1 MFSGRHAPKMAYSA
15 PLLCTRKSKERREV
29 KGSQIAR
36 VPRPGHPPSCGHS
49 EERAPRAVSWLRRTS
64 GTATPATRRTPSPQD
79 ALQGRPRR
87 GRGRDRGT
95 GGCNCHRRFPRSG
108 GRRSQRRQRLLEI
121 GEDSGV
127 GTSHQGLL
135 ARSRDCNGRLQDS
148 RMDKASRGFTHL
160 FQVLFDLC
168 RQAPAK
174 VPYPEKLLGPV
185 LPLKVHISIIGKP
198 GWLVALYL
206 SNFG

>member
-1 MFSGRHAPKMAYSA
+1 MQLPPPLPQVWRTTLSEAAAPAGN
-15 PLLCTRKSKERREV
+15 R
-29 KGSQIAR
+29 
-36 VPRPGHPPSCGHS
+36 
-49 EERAPRAVSWLRRTS
+49 
-64 GTATPATRRTPSPQD
+64 
-79 ALQGRPRR
+79 
-87 GRGRDRGT
+87 
-95 GGCNCHRRFPRSG
+95 
-108 GRRSQRRQRLLEI
+108 RRQRGWHQSPGPI
-121 GEDSGV
+121 CADAP
-127 GTSHQGLL
+127 QGLL